1 METAS
6 LLANQSYGTVKAAL
20 KVDPIAAPKTDQP
33 SFLTQYATDYVQT
46 LQKGEET
53 AQKGLVGK
61 ADAHSVVEALA
72 ATELAVQTAVTVR
85 DRIVEAYQEIL
96 RMPV

>member
-6 LLANQSYGTVKAAL
+6 LLASQSYGTVKTAL
-20 KVDPIAAPKTDQP
+20 KPAPVAPQQTDKP
-33 SFLTQYATDYVQT
+33 SFFAQYATDYVQT
-46 LQKGEET
+46 LQKGEDT
-53 AQKGLVGK
+53 AKSAMAGK